1 MKLLFDHNLSPRLVL
16 ILADLYPNSQHV
28 FPLQMDRDDDRLIW
42 DYALQNEYIIVT
54 RDSDYND
61 LSLIRGFPPKVIWIR
76 RGNCSTKEIEV
87 ILRSST
93 QDIHDFFQNPSLGIL
108 TLSQGKRIDY
118 NTDEI
123 ASNRA

>member
-16 ILADLYPNSQHV
+16 TLADLYPNSQHV

-42 DYALQNEYIIVT
+42 DYAVQNDYVIVT

-61 LSLIRGFPPKVIWIR
+61 LSLVRGFPPKVIWIR
-76 RGNCSTKEIEV
+76 RGNCSTKEIET

-93 QDIHDFFQNPSLGIL
+93 QAIHEFFQNPALGIL
-108 TLSQGKRIDY
+108 TVS
-118 NTDEI
+118 
-123 ASNRA
+123 

>member
-28 FPLQMDRDDDRLIW
+28 FPLQMDRDDDGLIW
-42 DYALQNEYIIVT
+42 DYAAQNDYVIVT

-61 LSLIRGFPPKVIWIR
+61 LSLVRGFPPKVIWIR
-76 RGNCSTKEIEV
+76 RGNCSTKEIAT

-108 TLSQGKRIDY
+108 TLG
-118 NTDEI
+118 
-123 ASNRA
+123 

>member
-28 FPLQMDRDDDRLIW
+28 FPLQMDQDDDRLIW
-42 DYALQNEYIIVT
+42 DYAAQNDYTIVT

-61 LSLIRGFPPKVIWIR
+61 LSLVRGFPPKVIWIR

-93 QDIHDFFQNPSLGIL
+93 QDIHEFFQNPSLGIL
-108 TLSQGKRIDY
+108 TLS
-118 NTDEI
+118 
-123 ASNRA
+123 